1 MENLYICM
9 EFAAGGDLLQYIERH
24 FNHKGADESEDRD
37 SEHDGTTGS
46 GSGMGRER
54 EGGIGRGS
62 SDERD
67 RMSTWSA
74 ATKFYACEV
83 VEALEHIH
91 SRGIIHRDLKPESES
106 SSLLSLPSISSLFI
120 FHFLSF
126 LFIFYL
132 FITPRFFFLLIVTL
146 TH

>member
-24 FNHKGADESEDRD
+24 FNHKGADESKDRD
-37 SEHDGTTGS
+37 SEHDGSS
-46 GSGMGRER
+46 GSGR
-54 EGGIGRGS
+54 EGGGEGLGGRES
-62 SDERD
+62 IEEKE

-91 SRGIIHRDLKPESES
+91 SRGIIHRDLKPESS
-106 SSLLSLPSISSLFI
+106 SSSITPYFT
-120 FHFLSF
+120 FLSTSTLNR
-126 LFIFYL
+126 LFCDL
-132 FITPRFFFLLIVTL
+132 N
-146 TH
+146 